1 MIKVAVIDDQN
12 TVINIFKMFFENI
25 ADISVIGFANNAQ
38 DAIEIVDKH
47 HPDVILIDVEMPG
60 MNGIEATKII
70 TQRFS
75 KTKVILFTSHDN
87 KRTRRLAIKSG
98 ADGYVSKIHDLQD
111 LDRAVYLVR
120 QGFGF
125 FQFKQILNWKSWLFV
140 TQN

>member
-12 TVINIFKMFFENI
+12 TIINIFRLFFENI
-25 ADISVIGFANNAQ
+25 TDISIVGSANNAQ
-38 DAIEIVDKH
+38 DAIKIVDRY

-75 KTKVILFTSHDN
+75 TTKVILFTSHDSKQN
-87 KRTRRLAIKSG
+87 RRLAIKSG
-98 ADGYVSKIHDLQD
+98 ADGYVSKINDLQD
-111 LDRAVYLVR
+111 LDRAVYLVT

-125 FQFKQILNWKSWLFV
+125 FQFK
-140 TQN
+140 